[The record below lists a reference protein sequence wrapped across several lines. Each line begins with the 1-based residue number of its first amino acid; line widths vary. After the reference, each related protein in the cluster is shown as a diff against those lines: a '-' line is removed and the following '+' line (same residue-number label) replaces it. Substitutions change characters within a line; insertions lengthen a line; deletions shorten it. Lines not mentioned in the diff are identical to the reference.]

1 MSSKELGKACFVST
15 ATVYRLCDKLNL
27 AGFSDLKIKIT
38 SSLNDYLKSNGDF
51 NFDFPVN
58 PYQTHYE
65 IVHKIKEDYE
75 QTLNLT
81 ANLFSLDQ
89 LRLIASA
96 MKKAKVIDI
105 YTSAGNIN
113 FALNFQ
119 FQMKKIGIDVNVP
132 IDEYHQRLTAA
143 SSNQEH
149 LAIEI
154 TFGGR
159 GILSD
164 ILPRILTETKTS
176 IVLISFYDYT
186 FKKVEADYQ
195 LYISPYENHYKKISS
210 FSTRLSLLYILY
222 TCYFELD
229 YKENLTKEKEAEKV
243 EDEIDKL
250 RSSLIAGHLE
260 RLNNGT
266 CKAEVSGIFIN
277 LVGNLERAGDHLFF
291 ISQRSESNEG

>member
-1 MSSKELGKACFVST
+1 MNLFINLKENKELSKNERILADYILKHPEDVLKMSSKDLGKECFVST
-15 ATVYRLCDKLNL
+15 ATVYRLCDKLGL
-27 AGFSDLKIKIT
+27 SGFSDLKIKIT
-38 SSLNDYLKSNGDF
+38 SSLDDYRKSNEDF

-58 PYQTHYE
+58 QFQTHYE
-65 IVHKIKEDYE
+65 IIQKIKEDYE

-96 MKKAKVIDI
+96 MEKAQIIDV

-119 FQMKKIGIDVNVP
+119 FQMQEIGIQVNVP
-132 IDEYHQRLTAA
+132 IDEYQQRLIAA
-143 SSNQEH
+143 SSNENH
-149 LAIEI
+149 LAIII

-164 ILPRILTETKTS
+164 ILPRILHKVKTP
-176 IVLISFYDYT
+176 IVLISSYDYT
-186 FKKVEADYQ
+186 FKDLDPDYQ

-210 FSTRLSLLYILY
+210 FSTRLSILYILDVLY

-229 YKENLTKEKEAEKV
+229 YQEN
-243 EDEIDKL
+243 IDKKL
-250 RSSLIAGHLE
+250 MYYHHI
-260 RLNNGT
+260 
-266 CKAEVSGIFIN
+266 V
-277 LVGNLERAGDHLFF
+277 
-291 ISQRSESNEG
+291 EGSIK

>member
-1 MSSKELGKACFVST
+1 MNLFMNLKENKELSKNEKILADYILKHPEDVLKMSSKELGKACFVST
-15 ATVYRLCDKLNL
+15 AIVYRLCDKLNL
-27 AGFSDLKIKIT
+27 AGFSGLKIKIT
-38 SSLNDYLKSNGDF
+38 SSLNDYLKSDGDF

-89 LRLIASA
+89 LRFIASA

-119 FQMKKIGIDVNVP
+119 FQMKEIGMDVSVP

-149 LAIEI
+149 LAIVI

-159 GILSD
+159 GLLSD
-164 ILPRILTETKTS
+164 ILPRILKGNGTP
-176 IVLISFYDYT
+176 IALISSYEYT
-186 FKKVEADYQ
+186 FKEFKPDYQ

-210 FSTRLSLLYILY
+210 FSTRLSLLYILDVLY

-229 YKENLTKEKEAEKV
+229 YQEN
-243 EDEIDKL
+243 IDKKL
-250 RSSLIAGHLE
+250 MYYHNIVE
-260 RLNNGT
+260 
-266 CKAEVSGIFIN
+266 
-277 LVGNLERAGDHLFF
+277 GNIKWEKN
-291 ISQRSESNEG
+291 SK